1 LPQTSPS
8 GAVPRTAQQQFYPS
22 HPSAPGIIPPQPLW
36 GYPTQPTSFQQAPF
50 YSYPPGPLGRPMIG
64 TSAVTTSLT
73 NIQPPGIT
81 TGGDPKEPPS
91 TNPGSVQPIH
101 SSVEPHPT
109 GILFTGVDDHLLSLS
124 VLLILQFL

>member
-1 LPQTSPS
+1 
-8 GAVPRTAQQQFYPS
+8 
-22 HPSAPGIIPPQPLW
+22 
-36 GYPTQPTSFQQAPF
+36 
-50 YSYPPGPLGRPMIG
+50 MIG

-109 GILFTGVDDHLLSLS
+109 GILFTGVDDHFLSLS
-124 VLLILQFL
+124 VLLILHFL